1 MQIVGGK
8 KCMLATPVIGDCG
21 RIWIVIAHELDSWC
35 EPLIFF
41 FLLFLNICSQS
52 NLCSFFDYF
61 SFCKRCGAVL
71 RTESN
76 PLQPR
81 QSGWNVTTVLFIWA
95 SHFFL
100 DISKVFLIS
109 ILNLVLKA
117 NLSPTIYSY
126 GPGVSGISAIL
137 EQFLWSAN
145 SWGYKPF
152 PQRHPSDWILT
163 MYQFI
168 SLTALPTSLP
178 PSHTIRQGPC
188 LIFFTSPPPST
199 PSQCPG

>member
-35 EPLIFF
+35 EPLTFF

-117 NLSPTIYSY
+117 NLYHKWFFFP
-126 GPGVSGISAIL
+126 
-137 EQFLWSAN
+137 LWN
-145 SWGYKPF
+145 SLHK
-152 PQRHPSDWILT
+152 
-163 MYQFI
+163 
-168 SLTALPTSLP
+168 
-178 PSHTIRQGPC
+178 IR
-188 LIFFTSPPPST
+188 I
-199 PSQCPG
+199 SQCSNVLWNFLEICLVPVCVCVCVCNRTILNC

>member
-8 KCMLATPVIGDCG
+8 KCMLATPVTGDCG
-21 RIWIVIAHELDSWC
+21 RTWVAIAHELDDWC
-35 EPLIFF
+35 APLLF
-41 FLLFLNICSQS
+41 FLLFLNVCSQS

-100 DISKVFLIS
+100 DIRKVFLIS

-117 NLSPTIYSY
+117 NLSPIIYSY
-126 GPGVSGISAIL
+126 GPGESGISAIL

-152 PQRHPSDWILT
+152 PQLHPSDWILT
-163 MYQFI
+163 VLSVYQ
-168 SLTALPTSLP
+168 SNCSPHLTP
-178 PSHTIRQGPC
+178 PITHY
-188 LIFFTSPPPST
+188 
-199 PSQCPG
+199 